1 MLRLKNIRK
10 YNNLSRKELG
20 VKIGVSESTIAAY
33 EQGIREVPIDKM
45 IELTDVLRTNIKTLY
60 GEDNINDNVLEL
72 SEEEK
77 AYIIIRRI
85 KNNKKRDTN

>member
-10 YNNLSRKELG
+10 FNNLSRKELG

-33 EQGIREVPIDKM
+33 EQGIREIPIDKT
-45 IELTDVLRTNIKTLY
+45 IELTKALRTNISALY
-60 GEDNINDNVLEL
+60 GADNINDNVLEL

>member
-10 YNNLSRKELG
+10 YNNLSRKELSD
-20 VKIGVSESTIAAY
+20 KIGVSESTIAAY
-33 EQGIREVPIDKM
+33 EQGIREVPIDNILK
-45 IELTDVLRTNIKTLY
+45 LTDVLRTNIKTLY